1 MEQVNSEAHLSL
13 RTKQG
18 DLVIPLKDTIPSRSF
33 PLVNWMLIALNV
45 LAFFMLLSLGREA
58 EVWVA
63 MLGVV
68 PARLLQN
75 PNLLELSTVF
85 TSMFLHGGWAHLI
98 GNMLALYIF
107 GDNVE
112 DRLGSGRYLFFYL
125 SCGLAAAIA
134 HIGLNPDSPLPT
146 IGASGAIS
154 GVLAAY
160 LLFFS
165 SARVITLIPIF
176 IFPWFVEIPALI
188 YIGFWFLS
196 QLFSGLFSVVSGAQA
211 YGGVAWW
218 AHVGGFIAG
227 LLLAPLLARRRYV
240 RRRYIDEYYP
250 W

>member
-1 MEQVNSEAHLSL
+1 
-13 RTKQG
+13 
-18 DLVIPLKDTIPSRSF
+18 
-33 PLVNWMLIALNV
+33 MLIGLNV

-63 MLGVV
+63 VLGMV

-75 PNLLELSTVF
+75 PDLFELGTVF
-85 TSMFLHGGWAHLI
+85 TSMFLHGGWAHLL

-107 GDNVE
+107 GDNIE
-112 DRLGSGRYLFFYL
+112 DRLGSGGYLFFYL
-125 SCGLAAAIA
+125 ASGIAAAAA
-134 HIGLNPDSPLPT
+134 HIALNSNSPIPT

-160 LLFFS
+160 LLFFP
-165 SARVITLIPIF
+165 SARVITLIFIF
-176 IFPWFVEIPALI
+176 ILPWFVEIPAII
-188 YIGFWFLS
+188 YLGFWFLS
-196 QLFSGLFSVVSGAQA
+196 QLFSGVFSVVSGTQA

-218 AHVGGFIAG
+218 AHVGGFLAG
-227 LLLAPLLARRRYV
+227 LILGPLLARRHYI

>member
-1 MEQVNSEAHLSL
+1 
-13 RTKQG
+13 
-18 DLVIPLKDTIPSRSF
+18 
-33 PLVNWMLIALNV
+33 MLIGLNV
-45 LAFFMLLSLGREA
+45 LAFFLLLSPGGQAETWVTLLG
-58 EVWVA
+58 
-63 MLGVV
+63 MV
-68 PARLLQN
+68 PARLLEN
-75 PNLLELSTVF
+75 PSVMELSTVF
-85 TSMFLHGGWAHLI
+85 TSMFLHGGWAHLL

-125 SCGLAAAIA
+125 ASGIAAAMA
-134 HIGLNPDSPLPT
+134 HIVLNSASTIPT

-160 LLFFS
+160 FLFFP
-165 SARVITLIPIF
+165 SARVITLILIF
-176 IFPWFVEIPALI
+176 ILPWFVEIPAIL
-188 YIGFWFLS
+188 YLGFWFLS

-227 LLLAPLLARRRYV
+227 LVLGPLLAQRRYV